1 MVKQFYRDDYV
12 TIELDDEVPC
22 VKATAQGLPKF
33 SEHFQLVQV
42 KRLELL
48 HQEIKNF
55 DLLHLLTDSRQAGPI
70 LDIDVEFF
78 KQSVLPEIESMG
90 VKFWAIVL
98 PKSKFTRF
106 VVREMISES
115 EQIEFRTFEDMREA
129 RTWLRS
135 KNSVTIQ

>member
-1 MVKQFYRDDYV
+1 MVKQFYRDEYV

-22 VKATAQGLPKF
+22 VKATVQGLPRF

-55 DLLHLLTDSRQAGPI
+55 ELLHLLTDSRQAGPI
-70 LDIDVEFF
+70 LDVDVEFF
-78 KQSVLPEIESMG
+78 KLSVLPEIESMG
-90 VKFWAIVL
+90 IKFWAIVL

-106 VVREMISES
+106 AIREMTADSKL
-115 EQIEFRTFEDMREA
+115 IEFSNFEDIREA
-129 RTWLRS
+129 RAWLKS
-135 KNSVTIQ
+135 KSVLAI

>member
-33 SEHFQLVQV
+33 SEHFQLVQI

-78 KQSVLPEIESMG
+78 KQSVLPEIERMG

-106 VVREMISES
+106 AVREMISQS
-115 EQIEFRTFEDMREA
+115 EQIEFSTFDDMREA
-129 RTWLRS
+129 RTWLKS
-135 KNSVTIQ
+135 KSVLAL